1 MNYRLLLQCYLSGQM
16 SERQWQE
23 HLKDEV
29 FKAKVERL
37 YSTNQPNQYRQVRT
51 AQRLTENY

>member
-1 MNYRLLLQCYLSGQM
+1 MVEPKAPEKYELIYLSYKSGQM

-29 FKAKVERL
+29 FAAWVKEREK
-37 YSTNQPNQYRQVRT
+37 R
-51 AQRLTENY
+51 